1 MQSRACHVVC
11 SSLRANDIV
20 SVSAN
25 GPSWAAVVTPVAA
38 DHADQTD
45 DSPTIRPHHLSFTLT
60 VSTRNTF
67 YPRISQ
73 TVSNTGFHKFPDR
86 SK

>member
-1 MQSRACHVVC
+1 MQRRACHVVC

-25 GPSWAAVVTPVAA
+25 GPSWAAVVTPVA

-45 DSPTIRPHHLSFTLT
+45 HSPTIRPHHLSFTLT
-60 VSTRNTF
+60 VFNKKHILSAN
-67 YPRISQ
+67 IS
-73 TVSNTGFHKFPDR
+73 NRF
-86 SK
+86 